1 MLRIKR
7 SRRATAILLAL
18 QCASAFGRL
27 WPSAEIRIV
36 NFSRQAPDDTTTE
49 RRQPESNKVKATEL
63 PRQQES
69 QRNRFGQ
76 RSGHGFLAYSR

>member
-1 MLRIKR
+1 MAVGGNPNCQFLP
-7 SRRATAILLAL
+7 SGARRH
-18 QCASAFGRL
+18 
-27 WPSAEIRIV
+27 
-36 NFSRQAPDDTTTE
+36 DDTTTE